1 MSYII
6 TTRDGQ
12 TLGTIL
18 DGTVNTSATD
28 LTLVGRN
35 YSNYGQVMLDNLVRL
50 LENFSGTS
58 APNDPIIGQLWW
70 DSNEKRLKAWAN
82 SSSDTSPS
90 AGFWRN
96 VGSATVSSTAPTTT
110 VGGDFW
116 FNNSTKQLYVYDG
129 TTPFSVDGWIL
140 VGPGYSAING
150 KSTAIWE
157 QIQDTSAILH
167 NVVSIYLDGVRTAII
182 SKDAEFQPNVAISG
196 YGNIQL
202 GYNMNSSYVIYG
214 TANNASYLGGQPAA
228 NYFRTNINN
237 SGTGSLTLA
246 NDSGITLGVGG
257 DLTLSVSN
265 VHGRIINNTN
275 SGNIELYANVS
286 GTVGK
291 YLTVNGANGT
301 VEVAAAPTTTLGVAT
316 KGYVD
321 GKFND
326 TVLTGIPVAPTAPP
340 ETATT
345 QLATTE
351 FVINNSGFLKNKIYQ
366 GNSFMEILDSGTG
379 SANLAIDGAS
389 VMTASAT
396 GVNLRNGA
404 VAVTQPDTYN
414 GAGNTR
420 IATTAFVKTA
430 TQWWGGSAKF
440 VSVDEPNPGV
450 NDIGSNDGDFWFQ
463 YSTT

>member
-18 DGTVNTSATD
+18 DGTVDTAATD
-28 LTLVGRN
+28 LVLVGRN

-50 LENFSGTS
+50 LENFSGTTG
-58 APNDPIIGQLWW
+58 PDDPIIGQLWW
-70 DSNEKRLKAWAN
+70 DSGEKRLKVWAN
-82 SSSDTSPS
+82 SSTDTSPS
-90 AGFWRN
+90 AGTWRN
-96 VGSATVSSTAPTTT
+96 VGTATVSATAPTTT

-116 FNNSTKQLYVYDG
+116 LDSTNKQLYVYDG
-129 TTPFSVDGWIL
+129 TSPFTTAGWIL
-140 VGPGYSAING
+140 VGPGYSAVNG

-157 QIQDTSAILH
+157 QIQDTASVLH
-167 NVVSIYLDGVRTAII
+167 NVVSIYLDGTRTAII

-214 TANNASYLGGQPAA
+214 TANNASHLGGQPAA
-228 NYFRTNINN
+228 NYFRTNTNN
-237 SGTGSLTLA
+237 SGTGSLTLV
-246 NDSGITLGVGG
+246 NDTGITVGVGG
-257 DLTLSVSN
+257 DLTLGVSN
-265 VHGRIINNTN
+265 IHGRITNNING
-275 SGNIELYANVS
+275 GNIELYVNVS
-286 GTVGK
+286 GTPTNA
-291 YLTVNGANGT
+291 LTVNGSNGLVELAGSPIANVG
-301 VEVAAAPTTTLGVAT
+301 AAT

-321 GKFND
+321 SLFDD
-326 TVLTGIPVAPTAPP
+326 TVLTGIPVAPTAPA

-379 SANLAIDGAS
+379 SANLVVDATS
-389 VMTASAT
+389 VMTASAS

-404 VAVTQPDTYN
+404 IAVTQTDTYN
-414 GAGNTR
+414 GTGNTR
-420 IATTAFVKTA
+420 IATTAFVKNA
-430 TQWWGGSAKF
+430 AQWWGGSAKF
-440 VSVDEPNPGV
+440 VSVDAPNPGV
-450 NDIGSNDGDFWFQ
+450 NDVGSNDGDFWFQ
-463 YSTT
+463 YTI